1 MPVDNRYGDL
11 SLCRRGDQLV
21 LVVYLDPDDRQVR
34 LEITLNF
41 NEAVVLRDKLNLEI
55 TELKK
60 VCEN

>member
-1 MPVDNRYGDL
+1 VPVDNRYGDL
-11 SLCRRGDQLV
+11 SLCRQRDQLV

-41 NEAVVLRDKLNLEI
+41 NEAVVLRDKLSLEI

-60 VCEN
+60 ACEN